1 MGDESLRGEPVG
13 VDRRRKKKDVG
24 EIGRRFRCGEKKR
37 QECANFRT
45 FFYQG
50 GKKKRALKREPPNT
64 PATPNM

>member
-1 MGDESLRGEPVG
+1 MAIDQSSRTKKKMGDESLRGEPVG

-50 GKKKRALKREPPNT
+50 GKKKRSSL
-64 PATPNM
+64 

>member
-50 GKKKRALKREPPNT
+50 GKKKEAVFRAKVDL
-64 PATPNM
+64 